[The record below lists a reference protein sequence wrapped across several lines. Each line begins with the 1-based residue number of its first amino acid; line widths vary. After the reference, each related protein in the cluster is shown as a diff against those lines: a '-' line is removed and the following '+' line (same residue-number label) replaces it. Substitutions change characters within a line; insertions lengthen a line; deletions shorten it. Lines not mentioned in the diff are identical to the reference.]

1 MNTPGIVRRSPRSE
15 PSDAELVSRCCAG
28 DRGAWRSLYDRH
40 SATVYRFLAT
50 LGVSPAERE
59 DACQE
64 VFLAIYRSLGRFR
77 GDAQLSTWIFRI
89 AARSAARLIRRTQ
102 LRRLMQGMLLR
113 EPMPSAVSDASEQTA
128 RTLTLERMLQR
139 LSPKKRIVLV
149 LFEIEGMPVEEIA
162 RVVGCPTNTVWSRL
176 HHARAELT
184 RMASKVG
191 KGTGKGGS
199 KTGAVAGTVRSRTTR
214 AAALAEERRLAAEQR
229 EAASLGAELDG
240 LDDLQEPEGSEGG
253 SYEDQDSRGEVSS

>member
-1 MNTPGIVRRSPRSE
+1 MNTPGIVRRSSRSE
-15 PSDAELVSRCCAG
+15 PSDAELVARCCAG

-40 SATVYRFLAT
+40 AATVYRFLAT

-89 AARSAARLIRRTQ
+89 AARSAARLIRRAQ
-102 LRRLMQGMLLR
+102 LRRLMQGMLVR
-113 EPMPSAVSDASEQTA
+113 EPTPSTVADASEQTA

-149 LFEIEGMPVEEIA
+149 LFEIEGMPVDEIA

-184 RMASKVG
+184 RMASKL
-191 KGTGKGGS
+191 GKGGS
-199 KTGAVAGTVRSRTTR
+199 KTGAGASGAVSSRTAR
-214 AAALAEERRLAAEQR
+214 AAAIAQERRQAAAR
-229 EAASLGAELDG
+229 EASLLSEELDS
-240 LDDLQEPEGSEGG
+240 LEDSQERDGREDG
-253 SYEDQDSRGEVSS
+253 SYEHEDSSGEVSS